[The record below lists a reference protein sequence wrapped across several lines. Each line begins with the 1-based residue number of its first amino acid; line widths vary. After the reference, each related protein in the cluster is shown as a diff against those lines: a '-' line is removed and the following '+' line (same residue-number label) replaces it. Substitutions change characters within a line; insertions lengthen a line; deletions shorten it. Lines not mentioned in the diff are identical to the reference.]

1 MTPNPP
7 NNPAS
12 PAEAS
17 PPKASVLDGL
27 PATLSDEEMLARMP
41 ALQKQLAEDEALI
54 ARSLPTAFLDAF
66 SNELRAKVQKSN
78 DQVASLEKWLEDR
91 KQERAL
97 AEALPQ
103 QHAEPA
109 PAEAPVHG
117 YIRRK
122 VGQPQGE
129 VGRCAGEETR
139 PIPRRQHDQGRT
151 ALVSTG

>member
-1 MTPNPP
+1 
-7 NNPAS
+7 
-12 PAEAS
+12 
-17 PPKASVLDGL
+17 
-27 PATLSDEEMLARMP
+27 
-41 ALQKQLAEDEALI
+41 LAEDEALI

-109 PAEAPVHG
+109 PAEAPVTQPS
-117 YIRRK
+117 IDPDPSMATFDAKLDSLKAKWAAVLAKRRARSQDDNTTK
-122 VGQPQGE
+122 
-129 VGRCAGEETR
+129 EE
-139 PIPRRQHDQGRT
+139 PR
-151 ALVSTG
+151 S